1 MQLAMSSTASA
12 LGMKVLVCPSGF
24 KGSLEPEV
32 AADCIEAGIL
42 SVLPGATVRKVP
54 LVDGGEGF
62 TKALVAATGGKLYPI
77 TVTGPVGAPVESFFG
92 ILGTSTTKA
101 PRTAVI
107 EMAAAAGL
115 SLVPN
120 HLRNPGLTTTFGV
133 GELIIAALDEGAE
146 RIVVGC
152 GDSGTCDG
160 GAGMLQA
167 LGARLLDHDGLPI
180 PTCGG
185 GESLTRLANI
195 DLTKI
200 DERVKKASIEV
211 AVNWTNVLCGPKG
224 VARVFGAQKGSSPE
238 QTERLSAAMDV
249 LAVVAGRFLCD
260 AKVGKAPGGG
270 ASGGLG
276 TGLRLVGAKLR
287 PRYEVVAEYVDFET
301 LFDDC
306 DLVLTAEGG
315 IDDQTPR
322 GKIPAEIATRAKRF
336 GLPVIAIAGTI
347 GPGANVNYAV
357 GIDAYTCIL
366 QKPTTLEEAIKE
378 AERLTKES
386 AEGVMRMI
394 VVGRMLASRKL
405 LQAVQADQIW
415 A

>member
-1 MQLAMSSTASA
+1 MSSTASA

-133 GELIIAALDEGAE
+133 GELILAALDEGAE

-224 VARVFGAQKGSSPE
+224 VARVFGAQKGSSAE

>member
-1 MQLAMSSTASA
+1 MKLSMSTTASA

-24 KGSLEPEV
+24 KGSLQPEV

-62 TKALVAATGGKLYPI
+62 TRALVTATGGKLYPV

-92 ILGTSTTKA
+92 ILGTSSTRT

-115 SLVPN
+115 SLVPKD
-120 HLRNPGLTTTFGV
+120 LRNPGLTTTFGV
-133 GELIIAALDEGAE
+133 GQLILAALDEGAQ

-180 PTCGG
+180 PACGG
-185 GESLTRLANI
+185 GESLVRLANI
-195 DLTKI
+195 DLGMI
-200 DERVKKASIEV
+200 DERVKSASIEV
-211 AVNWTNVLCGPKG
+211 AVNWTNILCGPKG

-249 LAVVAGRFLCD
+249 LAVTAGRLLCD
-260 AKVGKAPGGG
+260 AKVGRAPGGG

-347 GPGANVNYAV
+347 GPGARVNYDV

-405 LQAVQADQIW
+405 LQAVQADQVW

>member
-1 MQLAMSSTASA
+1 MSSNPSA

-24 KGSLEPEV
+24 KGSLQPEV

-62 TKALVAATGGKLYPI
+62 TRALVAATSGKLYPV
-77 TVTGPVGAPVESFFG
+77 TVTGPVGAPVESCFG
-92 ILGTSTTKA
+92 ILGTSSSKA

-133 GELIIAALDEGAE
+133 GELILAALDQGAE

-180 PTCGG
+180 PACGG

-195 DLTKI
+195 DLTKV

-211 AVNWTNVLCGPKG
+211 AVNWTNILCGPKG
-224 VARVFGAQKGSSPE
+224 VARVFGAQKGSSAE

-347 GPGANVNYAV
+347 GPGASVNYDV

-405 LQAVQADQIW
+405 LQAVQADQVW

>member
-133 GELIIAALDEGAE
+133 GELILAALDEGAE

-211 AVNWTNVLCGPKG
+211 AVNWTNILCGPKG
-224 VARVFGAQKGSSPE
+224 VARVFGAQKGSSAE

-347 GPGANVNYAV
+347 GPGASVNYAV